1 MANIVESG
9 KVIAKMVTEPEN
21 INVAIARLEERVANM
36 HSDMN
41 EMKTDITELRAT
53 ANRWKG
59 GFWVLMGLGGVLG
72 VLANFIMG
80 WLGKL

>member
-1 MANIVESG
+1 MGDIVDSG
-9 KVIAKMVTEPEN
+9 SVIAKIVHEPESL
-21 INVAIARLEERVANM
+21 NVAIARLEERVGNM

-41 EMKTDITELRAT
+41 EMKADITELRNT

-72 VLANFIMG
+72 VGVNFLMG
-80 WLGKL
+80 WLGK